1 MPASLDQ
8 NRFQL
13 ENYSLVSGRQSSSV
27 SNGIRLS
34 RFVQP
39 QEIWDEMFGVSVD
52 GVQRGK
58 EKIRYSSLYLLQCD
72 FGAQESNCCLGKKTA
87 RID

>member
-52 GVQRGK
+52 GVQGQKRRSG
-58 EKIRYSSLYLLQCD
+58 IRPFISCNVILELR
-72 FGAQESNCCLGKKTA
+72 N
-87 RID
+87 RIVA